1 MIFLRLR
8 VRLQFKE
15 IIHRMSE
22 ILLAAEI
29 PFRRLD
35 GRMAE

>member
-1 MIFLRLR
+1 MIFLRMR

-15 IIHRMSE
+15 IIHRMSK
-22 ILLAAEI
+22 ILFAAEMA
-29 PFRRLD
+29 FRRLD